1 MKYCWLIFCFIVLTA
16 CSVQKRKYQKG
27 FYVDWKKNSSQP
39 AVVKQSGKPL
49 PESETAQQE
58 VASQS
63 RQSSDDAVATGNT
76 QIPENILK
84 KPNLLLAECDDLI
97 FKDGTEMKV
106 RVIEINPYEVKY
118 RKCDFPEGPVYSS
131 KRADLFMIRY
141 ANGTKE
147 VFSSAPPGA
156 PAQYP
161 TRILP
166 PETHPYAIA
175 ALVCGLVGIWPL
187 TGLASIAA
195 IVFGSIALREIRA
208 NPRLYK
214 GEGMAHAGR
223 VLGIVVLALVLVFV
237 LFMLALLFYFI

>member
-1 MKYCWLIFCFIVLTA
+1 MRYCLPLLCFILLTA

-49 PESETAQQE
+49 PEAETAQQE
-58 VASQS
+58 VGSQS
-63 RQSSDDAVATGNT
+63 LQSSDDAEATVNA
-76 QIPENILK
+76 QMPESILRK
-84 KPNLLLAECDDLI
+84 TNLLLAECDDLI

-131 KRADLFMIRY
+131 KRSDLFMIRY

-156 PAQYP
+156 PEQYP
-161 TRILP
+161 SKILP
-166 PETHPYAIA
+166 PTQHPFAVA
-175 ALVCGLVGIWPL
+175 ALVSGLVGIWPL
-187 TGLASIAA
+187 TGLGSILA

-214 GEGMAHAGR
+214 GEAMAHAGR
-223 VLGIVVLALVLVFV
+223 VLGIVVLALLLMIV
-237 LFMLALLFYFI
+237 LFLLGIYYLFR